1 MNNTVSVFYEYLL
14 FDVQNYSKRMKGAN
28 ILPKVVRFS
37 RFYSYL

>member
-1 MNNTVSVFYEYLL
+1 MKNTVSVFCDTFV
-14 FDVQNYSKRMKGAN
+14 FDVQNYCKKMKGAN